1 MSYLIKPFDMKTGNT
16 APGIISYMEKV
27 DDAVADVRSRSGL
40 SRFKNWSFNRYIK
53 HIKDKPVRRF
63 KSEDNE

>member
-16 APGIISYMEKV
+16 APGIISYLEKEE
-27 DDAVADVRSRSGL
+27 DAIADVRSRSGL
-40 SRFKNWSFNRYIK
+40 ARFNNWAFNRAIK
-53 HIKDKPVRRF
+53 KIKDKSVRKF